1 MMEMGIESQPR
12 PKAHKNATTDTTP
25 SFVLFRHLDVGEA
38 GGTQVRPDQ
47 AGRVLGEAALRRQ
60 PRPRPPSPEAAAVAG
75 VVVRT
80 AALLGL
86 RLRAHDRPDLGG
98 RPPVRRR
105 VGAAPGKLFNTS

>member
-1 MMEMGIESQPR
+1 MLIKPNHR
-12 PKAHKNATTDTTP
+12 TDTTP

-60 PRPRPPSPEAAAVAG
+60 PRPRPPPEAAAVAG
-75 VVVRT
+75 VVVRSP
-80 AALLGL
+80 ALLGL

-105 VGAAPGKLFNTS
+105 VGAATGALSLLFYC